1 VKDTLSGCYT
11 RDDGGKYCV
20 CHTPFCNNYRIGI
33 LKIRAHKTDLLVGP
47 STAISF
53 DVVEKPEGWQPEAEE
68 DVVDD
73 NSGVAFEGSNKQ
85 ELEKDHAGEVGEQGP
100 LADHEI
106 VKMSA
111 SQAAETANDYGSVPL
126 PAWGSK
132 ASDSSGLYEGTTLFE
147 MKKDLLDKYRGNVPH
162 GTRVIPIPPEAMKGE
177 SFPPNEKIVNLRSRP
192 VYATVDEVMQRSRE
206 IIASGSDGRSVPS
219 FSVFLSLVAVC
230 RLF

>member
-1 VKDTLSGCYT
+1 
-11 RDDGGKYCV
+11 
-20 CHTPFCNNYRIGI
+20 
-33 LKIRAHKTDLLVGP
+33 
-47 STAISF
+47 
-53 DVVEKPEGWQPEAEE
+53 
-68 DVVDD
+68 
-73 NSGVAFEGSNKQ
+73 
-85 ELEKDHAGEVGEQGP
+85 
-100 LADHEI
+100 
-106 VKMSA
+106 
-111 SQAAETANDYGSVPL
+111 
-126 PAWGSK
+126 
-132 ASDSSGLYEGTTLFE
+132 

>member
-1 VKDTLSGCYT
+1 MKDTLSGCYT

-73 NSGVAFEGSNKQ
+73 NSGVAFEGSSKQ

-126 PAWGSK
+126 PGQQHQQSVCFSTEPEEP
-132 ASDSSGLYEGTTLFE
+132 ASTRNNSPIS
-147 MKKDLLDKYRGNVPH
+147 RGCN
-162 GTRVIPIPPEAMKGE
+162 
-177 SFPPNEKIVNLRSRP
+177 
-192 VYATVDEVMQRSRE
+192 
-206 IIASGSDGRSVPS
+206 
-219 FSVFLSLVAVC
+219 C
-230 RLF
+230 